1 MDDATP
7 ERWLPVPGW
16 EGLYEASDH
25 GQVRSVEHVLL
36 VRNRWGAFERSY
48 GGLLLKPHLNLGG
61 YPIVSLS
68 HPSTADRPARSV
80 TKKVAN
86 LVALAFLGPKPFP
99 GAEVCHND
107 GDKMNSRLSN
117 LRYDTAS
124 ANERDKVAHGTHH
137 HASKTHCPQGHP
149 YDEENTYVNPS
160 TGGRQCRTCIRIR
173 QEAKKKPPVL
183 REPVPH
189 GTTVRYTYGCRCD
202 ECRAAKSADGKEY
215 RRRRKEAA

>member
-1 MDDATP
+1 MT
-7 ERWLPVPGW
+7 ECWLPIPGW
-16 EGLYEASDH
+16 ETFYEVSDL

-48 GGLLLKPHLNLGG
+48 GGVLRKQNLNLGG

-68 HPSTADRPARSV
+68 HPDMGPGRPARTV

-86 LVALAFLGPKPFP
+86 LVALAFIGPKPFP
-99 GAEVCHND
+99 RALVCHND

-117 LRYDTAS
+117 LRYDTYQ
-124 ANERDKVAHGTHH
+124 ANEQDKVTHGTHPQLN
-137 HASKTHCPQGHP
+137 KTHCPRGHP
-149 YDEENTYVNPS
+149 YDAENTYVRPG
-160 TGGRQCRTCIRIR
+160 TTYRKCRTCTRLR
-173 QEAKKKPPVL
+173 QEAKKKPPVP

-189 GTTVRYTYGCRCD
+189 GTTVRYSYGCRCD
-202 ECRAAKSADGKEY
+202 ECRAASSAYNKEY